1 MKCQATICQRRSM
14 QDYFIVIVLGYLLGN
29 FQTSYI
35 LGKIIKKV
43 DIRTL
48 GRGNAGASNTV
59 ESFGWKFGI
68 VVAFL
73 DAFKGLLAVLLVRY
87 FFDVTLDAQG
97 APLLYFVGY
106 TAILGHIFPFFMNF
120 KGGKGTATLVGFM
133 MGLNPWFGLSGIVVI
148 VAITFMTD
156 YVAIGTVGL
165 LAWMIAG
172 TITFDSGLT
181 PILLALGGSL
191 LSIYLHLPNFK
202 RIKNNDEG
210 RLTRVLKRKNVD

>member
-1 MKCQATICQRRSM
+1 M
-14 QDYFIVIVLGYLLGN
+14 QDFFLVIALGYLLGN

-59 ESFGWKFGI
+59 ESFGWKFGF

-73 DAFKGLLAVLLVRY
+73 DAFKGLLAILLVRY
-87 FFDVTLDAQG
+87 FFNVTLDAQG
-97 APLLYFVGY
+97 APLLYLAGY
-106 TAILGHIFPFFMNF
+106 SAILGHIFPFFMNF
-120 KGGKGTATLVGFM
+120 KGGKGTATLVGM
-133 MGLNPWFGLSGIVVI
+133 MVGLNPLFGVAGIVV
-148 VAITFMTD
+148 VMAITFMTD

-165 LAWMIAG
+165 LLWMIAG
-172 TITFDSGLT
+172 TIYFDIGII
-181 PILLALGGSL
+181 PVLLALGGAL
-191 LSIYLHLPNFK
+191 LSIYLHIPNFK

-210 RLTRVLKRKNVD
+210 RLTRVLKRKKVE